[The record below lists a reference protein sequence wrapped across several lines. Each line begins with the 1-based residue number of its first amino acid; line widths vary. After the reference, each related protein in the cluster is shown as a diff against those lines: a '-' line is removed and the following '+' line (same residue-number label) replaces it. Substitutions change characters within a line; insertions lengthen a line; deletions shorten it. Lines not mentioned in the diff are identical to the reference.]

1 MKELNREVL
10 TDMTAEE
17 LEERL
22 EMADA
27 GTLADSCSSLDCI
40 QYESNP
46 APDNQ
51 TA

>member
-10 TDMTAEE
+10 TDLTAEE

-22 EMADA
+22 EMAEA
-27 GTLADSCSSLDCI
+27 AAADSCSSLDCI

-46 APDNQ
+46 APENP
-51 TA
+51 A

>member
-10 TDMTAEE
+10 TDLTAEE

-22 EMADA
+22 EMAEA
-27 GTLADSCSSLDCI
+27 AAASCSSLDCI

-46 APDNQ
+46 APENP
-51 TA
+51 A